1 MTYYSK
7 YLKYKNKYL
16 ELKNMIGGNFR
27 GNEADLDTLWSQ
39 RSQNGKVFDVTYP
52 LFENYSQY
60 CWISGPTYG
69 LGFFLY
75 LSKQGLTQL
84 PENPLII
91 NNIDKYTLWHIN
103 KRNIGPIEL
112 YTHEEELLYTT
123 TVELTATDGTVLP
136 IGTKFDWSNK
146 HNGYLYKTSDNR
158 TFRAELIL
166 SFLGSMEELRNLWQA
181 RLKVN
186 KVFPVTYENL
196 IKHYSQYCWI
206 SGPKYGLGFFL
217 YLKHID
223 IDRIEKY
230 KKLRIKRREEAG
242 NVNPHAK
249 ISNIPEMY
257 VDGKVE
263 FEHTYHEYDLWFIS
277 KKNIGP
283 IIPFDHTEELKY
295 KTTIKLIAT
304 DGTEL
309 NPGTA
314 FDWSHKDNGYLYR
327 TDDNKTFKAALI
339 L

>member
-27 GNEADLDTLWSQ
+27 GNEADLNTLWSQ

-75 LSKQGLTQL
+75 LSKQGSSKL
-84 PENPLII
+84 PDKTGIIENIG
-91 NNIDKYTLWHIN
+91 KYTLWHISTT
-103 KRNIGPIEL
+103 NIGPIERFDHKEVL
-112 YTHEEELLYTT
+112 FYKTT
-123 TVELTATDGTVLP
+123 IKLTADGTELP
-136 IGTKFDWSNK
+136 IDTDFDWSNDFNCYCYRK
-146 HNGYLYKTSDNR
+146 YDGQ
-158 TFRAELIL
+158 TFKAELIL
-166 SFLGSMEELRNLWQA
+166 SFLGSIDELRSLWEA
-181 RLKVN
+181 RN
-186 KVFPVTYENL
+186 KVGKVFSVTYEKL
-196 IKHYSQYCWI
+196 TKHYSHYCWI

-217 YLKHID
+217 YLKNPGV
-223 IDRIEKY
+223 K
-230 KKLRIKRREEAG
+230 IKQ
-242 NVNPHAK
+242 NQNQK
-249 ISNIPEMY
+249 
-257 VDGKVE
+257 VD
-263 FEHTYHEYDLWFIS
+263 EYDLWFIS

-314 FDWSHKDNGYLYR
+314 FDWSHKHNGYLYR
-327 TDDNKTFKAALI
+327 TDDGRTFKAALI